1 MDGGP
6 ESTAPTWQQSQEWKE
21 YKELHAAASAPR
33 TVTEME
39 AVEARIRRRSG
50 SLSRIFPNDHHM
62 VATLG
67 AFLFDVA
74 HMRRLELQTTRGRP
88 APRDENRN
96 LDEFLGTLDERFAA
110 LRGLREAGGTD
121 PWIAAEVE
129 ALVAHSCEAAEETL
143 KRIDR
148 KKPDAA
154 ALARR
159 TREAVGKV
167 RAWLEASG
175 TRG

>member
-1 MDGGP
+1 M
-6 ESTAPTWQQSQEWKE
+6 
-21 YKELHAAASAPR
+21 
-33 TVTEME
+33 
-39 AVEARIRRRSG
+39 
-50 SLSRIFPNDHHM
+50 
-62 VATLG
+62 
-67 AFLFDVA
+67 
-74 HMRRLELQTTRGRP
+74 
-88 APRDENRN
+88 
-96 LDEFLGTLDERFAA
+96 
-110 LRGLREAGGTD
+110 
-121 PWIAAEVE
+121 
-129 ALVAHSCEAAEETL
+129 VAHSCEAAEETV